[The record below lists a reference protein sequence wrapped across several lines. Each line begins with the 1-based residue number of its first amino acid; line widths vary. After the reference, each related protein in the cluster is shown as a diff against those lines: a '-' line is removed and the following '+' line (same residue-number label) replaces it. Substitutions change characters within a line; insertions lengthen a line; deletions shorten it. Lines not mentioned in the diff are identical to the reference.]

1 MPGLFDSLTMAAR
14 SLQAQQFAINVTGQ
28 NISNVNTPGY
38 SRRVTDF
45 ADVPMPAG
53 GGVDVQGVRSIRDML
68 LERRLLAQ
76 VPLGTYDAAVADALA
91 VVETSLGR
99 TGDTLD
105 ARLNEFFDA
114 FSDLAESPTSAVAR
128 REVQVAAEAL
138 ATSFN
143 ETASRLEANRTDAD
157 VRLRNSVDEINT
169 IATRIAEINAVL
181 PSATANQGGLTLRDE
196 QSALLRRLSELANVG
211 TIGREDGGVDVT
223 VGNGRPLVVG
233 ANAYAL
239 DTVPTA
245 PSGYA
250 AVMAGDFDI
259 TSEVSGGTVGGLLF
273 VRDSAIPGYLASLDT
288 LASQTAASVNALH
301 AGGYDLNGAGGGAFF
316 SYALAPVGVAGA
328 AAALRV
334 DPAIVSDNSLI
345 AAAGVALSGDNGTAR
360 TIAALRNE
368 RVLNGNTATLG
379 DGWGNLVYSV
389 GSDVRSA
396 SNARDTHETITR
408 EVDALRD
415 QVSGVSL
422 DEEALNLL
430 KFQRAYEA
438 NAKFFTAIDSM
449 LETLMNSYRP

>member
-14 SLQAQQFAINVTGQ
+14 SLQAQQFGINVTGQ
-28 NISNVNTPGY
+28 NISNVNTAGY

-105 ARLNEFFDA
+105 ARLTEFYDA
-114 FSDLAESPTSAVAR
+114 FAELAENPTSAVAR
-128 REVQVAAEAL
+128 REVQVAGEAL

-143 ETASRLEANRTDAD
+143 ETARRLNANRQDAD
-157 VRLRNSVDEINT
+157 TRLRNSVDEINT
-169 IATRIAEINAVL
+169 IATRIAEINAAL
-181 PSATANQGGLTLRDE
+181 PVATANEGGLTLRDE
-196 QSALLRRLSELANVG
+196 QSALLRRLAELASVG

-223 VGNGRPLVVG
+223 IGNGRALVVG
-233 ANAYAL
+233 ANAYEL
-239 DTVPTA
+239 ETVPTA
-245 PSGYA
+245 PYGYA
-250 AVMAGDFDI
+250 ALMAGDFNI
-259 TSEVSGGTVGGLLF
+259 TSEVTGGTIGGLLY

-288 LASQTAASVNALH
+288 LASQTAASVNGLH
-301 AGGYDLNGAGGGAFF
+301 AAGFDLNGAAGGAFF
-316 SYALAPVGVAGA
+316 GYGLAPVGVSGA

-334 DPAIVSDNSLI
+334 DPAIVADNSLI
-345 AAAGVALSGDNGTAR
+345 AAAGVALSGDNGAAR
-360 TIAALRNE
+360 TIAALRHQ

-379 DGWGNLVYSV
+379 DGWGSLVYSV

-438 NAKFFTAIDSM
+438 NAKFFTTIDSM